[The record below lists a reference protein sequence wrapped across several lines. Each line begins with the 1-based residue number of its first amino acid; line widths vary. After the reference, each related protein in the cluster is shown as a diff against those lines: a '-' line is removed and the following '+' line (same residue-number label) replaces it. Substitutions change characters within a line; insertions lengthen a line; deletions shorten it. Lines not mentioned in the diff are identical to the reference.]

1 MPATAFALAPA
12 LSLRH
17 NTLSRAR
24 RASRAT
30 IATRA
35 TSEVRLR
42 RGAGACGGGER
53 GQAAA

>member
-1 MPATAFALAPA
+1 MPATAFTLAPA